1 MREKNNNQILFL
13 TRAAVI
19 AAAYVALTLL
29 FAPISF
35 DAIQVRISE
44 ALTILPFFLPEAV
57 PGLFVGCILGNLIG
71 GAIVPDIIFGSI
83 ATLLGAVGTYMLGR
97 HRSPVWVA
105 TIPPIAANTMIIPF
119 VLYFGYGL
127 KGSTP
132 AVILYYAL
140 TIFIG
145 EVIACGVGG
154 TLLAL
159 FLRKVPSIWGPRS

>member
-1 MREKNNNQILFL
+1 MRDKNNNQILFI

-35 DAIQVRISE
+35 NAIQVRISE
-44 ALTILPFFLPEAV
+44 ILTILPFFLPEAV
-57 PGLFVGCILGNLIG
+57 PGLFVGCLLGNLIG
-71 GAIVPDIIFGSI
+71 GAVVPDIIFGSI
-83 ATLLGAVGTYMLGR
+83 ATLIGAVGTYMLGR
-97 HRSPVWVA
+97 RRSPVWVA
-105 TIPPIAANTMIIPF
+105 TIPPIAANTVIVPL

-132 AVILYYAL
+132 AIILYYAL
-140 TIFIG
+140 TVFVG

-154 TLLAL
+154 TLVAAV
-159 FLRKVPSIWGPRS
+159 LRKIPSIRTPRS